1 MVSPPLATDE
11 AEHPIPIELRS
22 IFSQIVD
29 AWVAGGYRLR
39 SVALNEVETLD
50 RDLADGIASN
60 IQDYEAELVPLHPD
74 VWKRSCYNRQ
84 EGRWQAIID
93 LTTKEEA
100 VSDLAIHADLFL
112 DPELRIKVWSVHVP

>member
-29 AWVAGGYRLR
+29 AWVAGDYRLQFL
-39 SVALNEVETLD
+39 ALDEVEPLD

-60 IQDYEAELVPLHPD
+60 IQDYDAELAPLHPD
-74 VWKRSCYNRQ
+74 VWQRSCYSRQ
-84 EGRWQAIID
+84 ERRWQAIID
-93 LTTKEEA
+93 LTTKYET
-100 VSDLAIHADLFL
+100 VSDLAMHADIFL

>member
-1 MVSPPLATDE
+1 LVSPPLATDG

-29 AWVAGGYRLR
+29 AWVAGDYQLQSLRLD
-39 SVALNEVETLD
+39 EVELLD
-50 RDLADGIASN
+50 RDLADGIVIN
-60 IQDYEAELVPLHPD
+60 IQEYGAELASLHPD
-74 VWKRSCYNRQ
+74 VWQRSCYSRQ

-93 LTTKEEA
+93 LTTKEET
-100 VSDLAIHADLFL
+100 VSDLAMHADLFL